1 VLPRFWRQSRRER
14 VKAAASHRQIIAQK
28 GNFMPDISMASEL
41 IAAFVTLFVIVDPVG
56 LVPVFLV
63 LTQDTSTAHRRRMAI
78 RACITSFVILT
89 AFALL
94 GESLLGI
101 FGIHMPAFRISGG
114 TLLFLIAL
122 EMLFE
127 RRGKKRNERAEQV
140 HQELEH
146 EENEDRAGSN
156 PHTNAATATGT
167 SAPNTMTSSTAS
179 PAAKDGA
186 HTSTSPT
193 PTAAH
198 DDDYEDVSIF
208 PMSIP
213 FLAGPGSIATIMLLM
228 GKYKD
233 NIVMQTGVIGV
244 VALVMV
250 CALTMF
256 LLSGLVAKRLSP
268 TVATVISRLLGM
280 ILAALAIQFIID
292 GIKQAFF

>member
-1 VLPRFWRQSRRER
+1 
-14 VKAAASHRQIIAQK
+14 
-28 GNFMPDISMASEL
+28 MPDISMLSEL
-41 IAAFVTLFVIVDPVG
+41 IAAFVTLFVIIDPVG

-63 LTQDTSTAHRRRMAI
+63 LTQDTSTAHRRGMAI
-78 RACITSFVILT
+78 RACITSFLILT

-94 GESLLGI
+94 GEKLLGI

-146 EENEDRAGSN
+146 EDDEIVAGSKIPSDAKPPQAATG
-156 PHTNAATATGT
+156 PHTGT
-167 SAPNTMTSSTAS
+167 VAS
-179 PAAKDGA
+179 
-186 HTSTSPT
+186 TSTTVAPGQT
-193 PTAAH
+193 PASKPAQTAPH
-198 DDDYEDVSIF
+198 DEDDHEDVSIF

-213 FLAGPGSIATIMLLM
+213 FLAGPGSIATVMLLM
-228 GKYKD
+228 GKYQD

-244 VALVMV
+244 VGLVMV
-250 CALTMF
+250 CALVMF

>member
-1 VLPRFWRQSRRER
+1 
-14 VKAAASHRQIIAQK
+14 
-28 GNFMPDISMASEL
+28 MPDISMLSEL
-41 IAAFVTLFVIVDPVG
+41 IAAFVTLFVIIDPVG

-78 RACITSFVILT
+78 RACITSFLILT

-94 GESLLGI
+94 GEKLLGI

-146 EENEDRAGSN
+146 EDDEIVAGSKIPSDAKTPQAATS
-156 PHTNAATATGT
+156 PHTGTVASTSTGT
-167 SAPNTMTSSTAS
+167 TVMPGQTPASKPAQTAP
-179 PAAKDGA
+179 
-186 HTSTSPT
+186 
-193 PTAAH
+193 H
-198 DDDYEDVSIF
+198 DEDDHEDVSIF

-213 FLAGPGSIATIMLLM
+213 FLAGPGSIATVMLLM
-228 GKYKD
+228 GKYQD

-244 VALVMV
+244 VGLVMV
-250 CALTMF
+250 CALVMF

>member
-1 VLPRFWRQSRRER
+1 
-14 VKAAASHRQIIAQK
+14 
-28 GNFMPDISMASEL
+28 MPDLSMLSEL

-78 RACITSFVILT
+78 RACITSFLILT

-146 EENEDRAGSN
+146 EDDAENGTTPTAS
-156 PHTNAATATGT
+156 TAATANP
-167 SAPNTMTSSTAS
+167 ASTQNEAL
-179 PAAKDGA
+179 AAQPDEDE
-186 HTSTSPT
+186 P
-193 PTAAH
+193 
-198 DDDYEDVSIF
+198 DDVSIF

-213 FLAGPGSIATIMLLM
+213 FLAGPGSIATVMLLM
-228 GKYKD
+228 GKYQD
-233 NIVMQTGVIGV
+233 NIVMQTGVITV

-250 CALTMF
+250 CALMMF

>member
-1 VLPRFWRQSRRER
+1 
-14 VKAAASHRQIIAQK
+14 
-28 GNFMPDISMASEL
+28 MPDLSMLSEL

-78 RACITSFVILT
+78 RACITSFLILT

-146 EENEDRAGSN
+146 EDDAENGTTPTAS
-156 PHTNAATATGT
+156 TAA
-167 SAPNTMTSSTAS
+167 TAS
-179 PAAKDGA
+179 PA
-186 HTSTSPT
+186 SPQNET
-193 PTAAH
+193 LAARP
-198 DDDYEDVSIF
+198 DEDEPDDVSIF

-213 FLAGPGSIATIMLLM
+213 FLAGPGSIATVMLLM
-228 GKYKD
+228 GKYQD
-233 NIVMQTGVIGV
+233 NIVMQTGVITV

-250 CALTMF
+250 CALMMF

>member
-1 VLPRFWRQSRRER
+1 
-14 VKAAASHRQIIAQK
+14 
-28 GNFMPDISMASEL
+28 MPDISMLSEL

-63 LTQDTSTAHRRRMAI
+63 LTQDTSAAHRRRMAI
-78 RACITSFVILT
+78 RACITSFLILT

-94 GESLLGI
+94 GEKLLGI

-146 EENEDRAGSN
+146 DENADEPESHSEAQSNAAPAGA
-156 PHTNAATATGT
+156 PTHAPAMTAAGTNARTTGKATANKAGQ
-167 SAPNTMTSSTAS
+167 S
-179 PAAKDGA
+179 PLE
-186 HTSTSPT
+186 
-193 PTAAH
+193 H
-198 DDDYEDVSIF
+198 DDEHEDISIF

-213 FLAGPGSIATIMLLM
+213 FLSGPGSIATVMLLM
-228 GKYKD
+228 GKYQD
-233 NIVMQTGVIGV
+233 NIVMQTGLIGV

-256 LLSGLVAKRLSP
+256 MLSGLVAKRLSP